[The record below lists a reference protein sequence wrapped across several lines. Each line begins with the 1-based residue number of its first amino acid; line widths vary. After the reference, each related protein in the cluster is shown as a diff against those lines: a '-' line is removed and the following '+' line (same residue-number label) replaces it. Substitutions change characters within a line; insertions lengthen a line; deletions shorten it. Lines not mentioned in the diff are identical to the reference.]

1 MKAQMRAAGRSGAH
15 VAVIVGEQEAAD
27 GTATV
32 RDLAQGEQEVV
43 GQDRVVDV
51 VRKLLAPHAEAA
63 GS

>member
-32 RDLAQGEQEVV
+32 RDLTQSEQAVV
-43 GQDRVVDV
+43 AHDQVVDV
-51 VRKLLAPHAEAA
+51 VRKLLTADAQDA
-63 GS
+63 GT